1 MNLVLAGKKGLDK
14 CLIDAICPFIR
25 GKSDNSRLPFCQGD
39 KNSSSPTTDHR
50 IHLPITN
57 PRTFFNDAGA
67 MIYRDPVFNLAPAV
81 SAAITFSSFVDG
93 DVTFLR
99 AACHGQ
105 HVDRFVH
112 D

>member
-14 CLIDAICPFIR
+14 CLFDAICPFIR
-25 GKSDNSRLPFCQGD
+25 GKSDNSRLPFSQGD

-67 MIYRDPVFNLAPAV
+67 MIYRDPCPVGQCCLCVGQAARLRLISDVLLA
-81 SAAITFSSFVDG
+81 
-93 DVTFLR
+93 LR
-99 AACHGQ
+99 RKFGY
-105 HVDRFVH
+105 VLLW
-112 D
+112 